1 MHHVMK
7 HCYLIFAILF
17 FNCAVVFAQKN
28 SAARVTDSLNN
39 LLLLQQSKQLQ
50 QLENRRL
57 LDSLKK
63 MELEAQL
70 REVKTNNAE
79 KKQELRAQLDAIAQ
93 QDSIRLF
100 QKETKIDSLRNFVSG
115 YGVAPFYEDTLFFV
129 YARLGSFGPDERAE
143 AITNRIKK
151 LAKNSFTGK
160 DSLKLIANEQIID
173 ISSGENIIMSV
184 SDDDALW
191 TNTSKAALAGKYKE
205 IISKSMAG
213 YRSDFSWQSILKEA
227 LLALIVLGLLVTI
240 IFSINRLKRKV
251 KLYVYKQKG
260 HRVKGIKIRNYVLFD
275 ADREANFLFMVN
287 NVIRWLLIIIA
298 IYISLP
304 ILFSIFPGTKGFADT
319 LFGYFLS
326 PLKKIFNSIWNFL
339 PNLFTIIVI
348 IIVFNYFLKG
358 LRFLKNEVECG
369 DLKISGFY
377 PDWANPTYQIIKI
390 LVFAFMLIV
399 IFPYLP
405 GSESPAFKGVS
416 VFLGVLFTFG
426 SAGSLSNIIAGLVLT
441 YMRAFKIG
449 DRVKIGD
456 ITGDI
461 IEKTLLVTRVRTIKN
476 EINSIPNSNVIN
488 SHTTNY
494 SSDAPDNGL
503 IIHTTITIGY
513 DAPWRQV
520 HQLLIDAALATDM
533 IVKELSPFVLQTS
546 LDDFYVSYQ
555 VNAYTKEPNK
565 QAIIYSNLHQNIQ
578 DKFNEAGVEIM
589 SPHYGSLR
597 DGNSTTVPPEYLPKD
612 YISPSFKIKKE
623 EERKNKNDDQVK

>member
-1 MHHVMK
+1 MK
-7 HCYLIFAILF
+7 RCYLFFAILF
-17 FNCAVVFAQKN
+17 LNCTIAFAQN
-28 SAARVTDSLNN
+28 DSTSRVTDSLNN
-39 LLLLQQSKQLQ
+39 LLLLQQSKQLH
-50 QLENRRL
+50 QLENKRL

-63 MELEAQL
+63 MELQAQL
-70 REVKTNNAE
+70 REVKTNDEA
-79 KKQELRAQLDAIAQ
+79 KRQELKGQLDAIAV
-93 QDSIRLF
+93 QDSIRHIE
-100 QKETKIDSLRNFVSG
+100 KEKKIDSLRSFVSG

-151 LAKNSFTGK
+151 LAKNSLSGK
-160 DSLKLIANEQIID
+160 DSLKLISNEQIID
-173 ISSGENIIMSV
+173 ISSGENIIMSI

-191 TNTSKAALAGKYKE
+191 ANTSKAALANKYKG
-205 IISKSMAG
+205 IISRSVTT
-213 YRSDFSWQSILKEA
+213 YRADFSWQSILKEV
-227 LLALIVLGLLVTI
+227 LLSIVVIALLVTV
-240 IFSINRLKRKV
+240 IFFINRLKRKV
-251 KLYVYKQKG
+251 KLYIIKQKG
-260 HRVKGIKIRNYVLFD
+260 NRVKGIRIRNYVLFD
-275 ADREANFLFMVN
+275 ADREASFLFHVN
-287 NVIRWLLIIIA
+287 NTIRWLLVITA
-298 IYISLP
+298 VYISLP
-304 ILFSIFPGTKGFADT
+304 ILFSIFPGTKGVADM

-326 PLKKIFNSIWNFL
+326 PVKKILNSIWHFL
-339 PNLFTIIVI
+339 PNFFTIIVI
-348 IIVFNYFLKG
+348 VIVFNYLLRG

-369 DLKISGFY
+369 DLKINGFY

-390 LVFAFMLIV
+390 LVLAFMLIV

-461 IEKTLLVTRVRTIKN
+461 IEKTLLVTRIRTIKN
-476 EINSIPNSNVIN
+476 EINSIPNSNVMS

-520 HQLLIDAALATDM
+520 HQLLIDAALATDL
-533 IVKELSPFVLQTS
+533 IVKEHSPFVLQTS

-589 SPHYGSLR
+589 SPHYSNLR

-612 YISPSFKIKKE
+612 YTSPSFKIKKE
-623 EERKNKNDDQVK
+623 EEKNKNDEQVK

>member
-1 MHHVMK
+1 MK
-7 HCYLIFAILF
+7 HCYLFFAILF
-17 FNCAVVFAQKN
+17 LNCTIAVAQKD
-28 SAARVTDSLNN
+28 STSRVTDSVNN
-39 LLLLQQSKQLQ
+39 LLLLQQSKQLH
-50 QLENRRL
+50 QLENKRL

-63 MELEAQL
+63 MELQAQL
-70 REVKTNNAE
+70 REVKTNDEARR
-79 KKQELRAQLDAIAQ
+79 QELKGQLDAIAT
-93 QDSIRLF
+93 QDSIRF
-100 QKETKIDSLRNFVSG
+100 IEKEKKIDSLRSFVTG

-129 YARLGSFGPDERAE
+129 YARLGSFGPDERSE

-151 LAKNSFTGK
+151 LAKNSFGGK
-160 DSLKLIANEQIID
+160 DSLKLISNEQIID
-173 ISSGENIIMSV
+173 ISSGENIIMSI
-184 SDDDALW
+184 SDDDGLW
-191 TNTSKAALAGKYKE
+191 ANTSKALLAAKYKD
-205 IISKSMAG
+205 IIAKSILH
-213 YRSDFSWQSILKEA
+213 YRSDFTWQSILKEA
-227 LLALIVLGLLVTI
+227 LLALVVLGVLVAV
-240 IFSINRLKRKV
+240 IFGVNRLKRKV
-251 KLYVYKQKG
+251 KLYIIKQKG
-260 HRVKGIKIRNYVLFD
+260 NRVKGIKIRNYVLFD
-275 ADREANFLFMVN
+275 ADREASFLFHVN
-287 NVIRWLLIIIA
+287 NAIRWLLVITA

-304 ILFSIFPGTKGFADT
+304 ILFSIFPGTKGVADT

-326 PLKKIFNSIWNFL
+326 PVKKILNSIWHFL

-348 IIVFNYFLKG
+348 VIVFNYLLKG

-369 DLKISGFY
+369 VLKINGFY

-390 LVFAFMLIV
+390 LVLAFMLIV

-461 IEKTLLVTRVRTIKN
+461 IEKTLLVTRIRTIKN
-476 EINSIPNSNVIN
+476 EINSIPNSNVMS

-533 IVKELSPFVLQTS
+533 IVKEHSPFVLQTS

-565 QAIIYSNLHQNIQ
+565 QAIIYSILHQNIQ

-589 SPHYGSLR
+589 SPHYSSLR

-612 YISPSFKIKKE
+612 YKAPSFKIKKE
-623 EERKNKNDDQVK
+623 EERNKTNDQKSDH

>member
-1 MHHVMK
+1 AV
-7 HCYLIFAILF
+7 LF
-17 FNCAVVFAQKN
+17 LNCTIAVAQKD
-28 SAARVTDSLNN
+28 STSRVTDSVNN

-50 QLENRRL
+50 QLENKRL
-57 LDSLKK
+57 VDSLKK
-63 MELEAQL
+63 MELQAQL
-70 REVKTNNAE
+70 REVKSDDNA
-79 KKQELRAQLDAIAQ
+79 KRQELKDQLDAIAY
-93 QDSIRLF
+93 QDSLRLT
-100 QKETKIDSLRNFVSG
+100 QKEKKIDSLRNYVTG
-115 YGVAPFYEDTLFFV
+115 YGVAPFYDDTLFFV

-143 AITNRIKK
+143 AIVNRLRKV
-151 LAKNSFTGK
+151 AKNSFGAK
-160 DSLKLIANEQIID
+160 DSLKIVPNEQTID
-173 ISSGENIIMSV
+173 IYSGENIIMSI

-191 TNTSKAALAGKYKE
+191 ANSSKAALANKYKE
-205 IISKSMAG
+205 IFSKSITS
-213 YRSDFSWQSILKEA
+213 YRSDFSWQSILKEV
-227 LLALIVLGLLVTI
+227 LLSLVVLGLLITI
-240 IFSINRLKRKV
+240 IFLINRLKRKV
-251 KLYVYKQKG
+251 KFYIIKQKG

-275 ADREANFLFMVN
+275 ADREASFLFHVN
-287 NVIRWLLIIIA
+287 NALRWLLVIMA

-304 ILFSIFPGTKGFADT
+304 ILFSIFPGTKGVADT

-326 PLKKIFNSIWNFL
+326 PVKKILNSIWHFL

-348 IIVFNYFLKG
+348 VIVFNYLLKG
-358 LRFLKNEVECG
+358 LHFLKNEVECG
-369 DLKISGFY
+369 DLKINGFY

-390 LVFAFMLIV
+390 LVLSFMLIV

-461 IEKTLLVTRVRTIKN
+461 IEKTLLVTRIRTIKN
-476 EINSIPNSNVIN
+476 EINSIPNSNVMS

-494 SSDAPDNGL
+494 SSDAPDKGL
-503 IIHTTITIGY
+503 IIHTTVTIGY
-513 DAPWRQV
+513 DVPWRQV
-520 HQLLIDAALATDM
+520 HQLLIDAALATDLV
-533 IVKELSPFVLQTS
+533 VKEHSPFVLQTS

-578 DKFNEAGVEIM
+578 DKFNQAGVEIM

-597 DGNSTTVPPEYLPKD
+597 DGNTTTIPPGHLPKD
-612 YISPSFKIKKE
+612 YKAPSFKIKKE
-623 EERKNKNDDQVK
+623 EERNKTSDQKSDH

>member
-1 MHHVMK
+1 MK
-7 HCYLIFAILF
+7 RCCLFFTILF
-17 FNCAVVFAQKN
+17 FNCAIAFAQKD
-28 SAARVTDSLNN
+28 SASKVTDSLNN
-39 LLLLQQSKQLQ
+39 ILLLQQSKQLQ
-50 QLENRRL
+50 QLENKRL

-63 MELEAQL
+63 MELQAQL
-70 REVKTNNAE
+70 LEVKTNDEA
-79 KKQELRAQLDAIAQ
+79 KRQELKGQLDAIAY
-93 QDSIRLF
+93 QDSVRRI
-100 QKETKIDSLRNFVSG
+100 QKEKKIDSLRNHVSG
-115 YGVAPFYEDTLFFV
+115 YGVTPFYDDTLFFV

-151 LAKNSFTGK
+151 LAGNSIVGK
-160 DSLKLIANEQIID
+160 DSLKLIPNEQIID
-173 ISSGENIIMSV
+173 ISSSENIIMSI

-191 TNTSKAALAGKYKE
+191 ANTAKEALANKYKE
-205 IISKSMAG
+205 IISKGIAK
-213 YRSDFSWQSILKEA
+213 YRSDFSWQTILKEVF
-227 LLALIVLGLLVTI
+227 LSLIVLGLLVTI
-240 IFSINRLKRKV
+240 IFGINKLKQKV
-251 KLYVYKQKG
+251 KLYIIRQKG
-260 HRVKGIKIRNYVLFD
+260 KRVKGVKIRNYVLFD
-275 ADREANFLFMVN
+275 ANREASFLFHIN
-287 NVIRWLLIIIA
+287 NAIRWLLVITA

-304 ILFSIFPGTKGFADT
+304 ILFSIFPGTKGVADT

-326 PLKKIFNSIWNFL
+326 PVKKIFSSVWHFL

-348 IIVFNYFLKG
+348 VIVFNYLLKG
-358 LRFLKNEVECG
+358 LHFLKNEVECG
-369 DLKISGFY
+369 DLKINGFY

-390 LVFAFMLIV
+390 LVLAFMLIV

-461 IEKTLLVTRVRTIKN
+461 IEKTLLVIRIRTIKN
-476 EINSIPNSNVIN
+476 EINSIPNSNVMS

-494 SSDAPDNGL
+494 SSDAPDKGL
-503 IIHTTITIGY
+503 IIHTTVTIGY
-513 DAPWRQV
+513 DVPWRQV
-520 HQLLIDAALATDM
+520 HRLLIDAALATDM
-533 IVKELSPFVLQTS
+533 IVKEHSPFVLQTS

-565 QAIIYSNLHQNIQ
+565 QALIYSDLHQNIQ

-589 SPHYGSLR
+589 SPHYSNLR
-597 DGNSTTVPPEYLPKD
+597 DGNLTTIPPGYLPKD
-612 YISPSFKIKKE
+612 YVAPSFKMKKDE
-623 EERKNKNDDQVK
+623 DEKSKNGD